1 MQESPFFFPSSSG
14 GLFAVLHTPGARP
27 SGRGYVLS
35 HPFAEEKLWSHRVF
49 VSLARALAARGDTVL
64 RFDYTGAGDSQ
75 GTTLDASLETYLA
88 DLGAAIGAL
97 VERAP
102 SLGSI
107 GIIGLRLGAAVAA
120 LLLERDVAVPAAL
133 RHGPLVLWEPV
144 VDGTAYFQDVMRGNL
159 SMQLASYGK
168 VIETREVLQA
178 RILDGGSVNVD
189 GYEIGPSL
197 FRSCAR
203 PDLLPLTPKAHQ
215 GPVLV
220 VSIAPA
226 GKQRPRQDLDA
237 LAACYPN
244 ATAVTADEQ
253 PFWRE
258 IKQFYGKA
266 ANLQALTLDWLG
278 RRDA

>member
-1 MQESPFFFPSSSG
+1 MQESPFFFASSG
-14 GLFAVLHTPGARP
+14 RQLFAVLHAPGGHP

-35 HPFAEEKLWSHRVF
+35 HPFAEEKLWSHRSF
-49 VSLARALAARGDTVL
+49 VSLARALAARGDAVL
-64 RFDYTGAGDSQ
+64 RFDYTGAGDSS
-75 GTTLDASLETYLA
+75 GTTLDAGLETYLV
-88 DLGAAIGAL
+88 DLTSAVKVLA
-97 VERAP
+97 ERSP
-102 SLGSI
+102 SLASI
-107 GIIGLRLGAAVAA
+107 GIVGLRLGATVAA
-120 LLLERDVAVPAAL
+120 LLFEGDAELPGAL
-133 RHGPLVLWEPV
+133 RGGPLVLWEPI
-144 VDGTAYFQDVMRGNL
+144 VDGAAYFQDVMRGNL

-203 PDLLPLTPKAHQ
+203 PDLIPLTPKAHQ

-244 ATAVTADEQ
+244 ATAVSADEQ

>member
-144 VDGTAYFQDVMRGNL
+144 VDGAAYFQDVMRGNL
-159 SMQLASYGK
+159 SMQLASHGK